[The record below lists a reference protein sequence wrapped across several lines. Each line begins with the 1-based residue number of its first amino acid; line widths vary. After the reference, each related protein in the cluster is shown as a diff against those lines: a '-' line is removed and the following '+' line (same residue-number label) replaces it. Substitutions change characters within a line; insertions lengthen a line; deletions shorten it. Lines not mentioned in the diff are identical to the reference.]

1 MSIASEITRINT
13 NIAAAYDEA
22 EAKGATMPATE
33 NSANLAQTVA
43 SIPTGSTP
51 TLQSKTVTPT
61 TSQQSVTP
69 DSGYDGLSDVTVNA
83 TPLEAKTVTP
93 TSQQQVVTPTAP
105 NIGLSSVTVGVAPT
119 PTLITKQITEN
130 GTYTAADD
138 NADGYSEVTVEVGT
152 PPVEE
157 KYINFIDDDG
167 TILYSWTEQELQEAT
182 ELPPLPTEEGW
193 IYQEWTWTL
202 QEIKDNKFPMDVGV
216 SRTPSNGASVRAD
229 CYFLENDNK
238 NVYIKFNAKNDIVDV
253 DWGDGTVDAYTFDS
267 QSYLSQSVTANHV
280 YTRAGKYTIYLTL
293 RNKTGKI
300 SEFSPNTRAND
311 SNILGTRIT
320 LIGLGNNYEKIKSYD
335 FYGMVSLKRLSF
347 ASDSISFVS
356 SIIDWLS
363 NCYSL
368 KCICFPRSISPTSY
382 ARTFYETQG
391 IEHIILPPN
400 AKIPAGQFITTGT
413 SIKRFNVPR
422 SMNVLPIF
430 TQSFGLLYIY
440 IPKSITRIQAQSFY
454 SLRKLQFV
462 DLSDYDDP
470 TKIPILDNVNAFN
483 NTNLNAKLYVR
494 NQSMLNAFSTAT
506 NWSTYAAQF
515 VIGGK
520 FAEVTS

>member
-1 MSIASEITRINT
+1 MMIFHMSVASEINRIKS
-13 NIAAAYDEA
+13 NITAAYNEA
-22 EAKGATMPATE
+22 EAKGATMPATK
-33 NSANLAQTVA
+33 NSDNLADTVA

-105 NIGLSSVTVGVAPT
+105 NIGLSSVTVEGYVPPT
-119 PTLITKQITEN
+119 
-130 GTYTAADD
+130 
-138 NADGYSEVTVEVGT
+138 
-152 PPVEE
+152 PVEE

-167 TILYSWTEQELQEAT
+167 TVLYSWTENELQEAT
-182 ELPPLPTEEGW
+182 ELPPLPEEEGW
-193 IYQEWTWTL
+193 TYQCWTWTL
-202 QEIKDNKFPMDVGV
+202 QEIKDNIFPMDVGV

-229 CYFLENDNK
+229 CYFYETDNK

-253 DWGDGTVDAYTFDS
+253 DWGDGIIDTYIFDS
-267 QSYLSQSVTANHV
+267 QSYLSQAVTANHV

-300 SEFSPNTRAND
+300 SEFSPNTLAND

-320 LIGLGNNYEKIKSYD
+320 LIGLGNNYEKIKGYN

-347 ASDSISFVS
+347 ASDSISFNS
-356 SIIDWLS
+356 SIDWLS

-400 AKIPAGQFITTGT
+400 AKIPAGQFITKGT

-430 TQSFGLLYIY
+430 TQALGLVYIN
-440 IPKSITRIQAQSFY
+440 IPKSITQIQQNAFNA
-454 SLRKLQFV
+454 LRKLQFI

-470 TKIPILDNVNAFN
+470 TKIPILDNVNAFAY
-483 NTNLNAKLYVR
+483 TNPNAKLYVR
-494 NQSMLNAFSTAT
+494 NQSMLDAFSAAT
-506 NWSTYAAQF
+506 NWSTFATQF

-520 FAEVTS
+520 FAEVTP

>member
-1 MSIASEITRINT
+1 MANSTIAEKIAQAETERQRIAA
-13 NIAAAYDEA
+13 NIAAAYTEA

-33 NSANLAQTVA
+33 NSANLPTAIR
-43 SIPTGSTP
+43 SIP
-51 TLQSKTVTPT
+51 
-61 TSQQSVTP
+61 
-69 DSGYDGLSDVTVNA
+69 
-83 TPLEAKTVTP
+83 EAV
-93 TSQQQVVTPTAP
+93 Q
-105 NIGLSSVTVGVAPT
+105 

-167 TILYSWTEQELQEAT
+167 TILYSWTEQELLEAT
-182 ELPPLPTEEGW
+182 ELPPLPEEEGW

-238 NVYIKFNAKNDIVDV
+238 NIYIMFNAKNDIVDV

-267 QSYLSQSVTANHV
+267 QSYLSQRVTVNHT
-280 YTRAGKYTIYLTL
+280 YAKAGKYTIYLTL

-300 SEFSPNTRAND
+300 SYFSPDMQGENN
-311 SNILGTRIT
+311 NILGARIT
-320 LIGLGNNYEKIKSYD
+320 LIGLGDDYEYIDSYNL
-335 FYGMVSLKRLSF
+335 YGMVGLKRLSL
-347 ASDSISFVS
+347 ANGIKK
-356 SIIDWLS
+356 IEGADWL
-363 NCYSL
+363 NGCCTL
-368 KCICFPRSISPTSY
+368 KCVCFPRSISPTAY
-382 ARTFYETQG
+382 QRTFYNTAA

-400 AKIPAGQFITTGT
+400 ANISAAQFITNGT

-422 SMNVLPIF
+422 SMNLLPIF
-430 TQSFGLLYIY
+430 NQSFGLLYIY
-440 IPKSITRIQAQSFY
+440 IPKSITKIQSNSFAGI
-454 SLRKLQFV
+454 RKLQFV

-483 NTNLNAKLYVR
+483 HTNPNAKLYVR
-494 NQSMLNAFSTAT
+494 NQSMLDAFAGAT
-506 NWSTYAAQF
+506 NWSTYASQF

>member
-1 MSIASEITRINT
+1 MSIRSEITRINN
-13 NIAAAYDEA
+13 NIAAAYSAA
-22 EAKGATMPATE
+22 ESKGATMPATE

-43 SIPTGSTP
+43 SIP
-51 TLQSKTVTPT
+51 
-61 TSQQSVTP
+61 
-69 DSGYDGLSDVTVNA
+69 
-83 TPLEAKTVTP
+83 EAV
-93 TSQQQVVTPTAP
+93 Q
-105 NIGLSSVTVGVAPT
+105 

-130 GTYTAADD
+130 GTYAAADD

-152 PPVEE
+152 SVEE

-182 ELPPLPTEEGW
+182 ELPPLPMEEGW

-229 CYFLENDNK
+229 CYFWETDNK
-238 NVYIKFNAKNDIVDV
+238 DVYIVDV

-267 QSYLSQSVTANHV
+267 QSYLRVTANHT
-280 YTRAGKYTIYLTL
+280 YAKAGKYTIYLTL

-300 SEFSPNTRAND
+300 SYFSLDMQYENN
-311 SNILGTRIT
+311 NILGTRIT
-320 LIGLGNNYEKIKSYD
+320 LIGLGDDYEYIGGYGLH
-335 FYGMVSLKRLSF
+335 GMVGLKRLSL
-347 ASDSISFVS
+347 ANGIKGIDGV
-356 SIIDWLS
+356 DWL
-363 NCYSL
+363 NGCYTL
-368 KCICFPRSISPTSY
+368 KCVCFPRSISPTAY
-382 ARTFYETQG
+382 QRTFYSTTA

-400 AKIPAGQFITTGT
+400 ANISATQFITHGT

-422 SMNVLPIF
+422 SMNLLPIF
-430 TQSFGLLYIY
+430 NQSFGLLYIY
-440 IPKSITRIQAQSFY
+440 IPKSITKIQSYSFAMI
-454 SLRKLQFV
+454 RKLQFV

-483 NTNLNAKLYVR
+483 RTNPNAKLYVR

-506 NWSTYAAQF
+506 NWSTYASQL

-520 FAEVTS
+520 FAEVTP